1 MKRTL
6 KFAAML
12 LAVVAVV
19 ATGCHKENNG
29 DDNGGGNGG
38 GGNAPTPTVTTYTVT
53 FNANGGTGTMQPQTF
68 TEGETKALTANAF
81 TYQYHTFMNWNTDAD
96 GTGTA
101 YTDGQETSLTQNV
114 TLYAQWQHITYTV
127 TFDANGGTGEMAAQ
141 TFNAGEA
148 QALAVN
154 VFSRDNYWFLGW
166 NSSSDGSGTSY
177 SDKQNLTLT
186 ENITLYAKW
195 SLGVTGNT
203 TGHNYVDL
211 GLPSGTL
218 WATTNVGADNPIA
231 YGDHFAWG
239 ETQPQASNT
248 YNWSSY
254 KYCNGSYNSLTKY
267 CNNASYGNN
276 GFTDT
281 LTVLLPEDDA
291 ATVNWG
297 NGWRMP
303 TQTELREL
311 KDNCTITWTTQNGV
325 NGRLFTAANGN
336 SVFLPAA
343 GYRWVGGLSNDGS
356 YGDYWSSSLNA
367 VSPSHAWFLYFFSG
381 NYGMDDGN
389 RTLGFSVRPVCASH

>member
-1 MKRTL
+1 
-6 KFAAML
+6 ML

-38 GGNAPTPTVTTYTVT
+38 GGNDPTVTTYTVT
-53 FNANGGTGTMQPQTF
+53 FNANGGTGEMQPQAF

-81 TYQYHTFMNWNTDAD
+81 TYQYHTFVNWNTVAD

-101 YTDGQETSLTQNV
+101 YTNGQETSLTQNI
-114 TLYAQWQHITYTV
+114 TLYAQWKALKGTL
-127 TFDANGGTGEMAAQ
+127 NGHE
-141 TFNAGEA
+141 
-148 QALAVN
+148 
-154 VFSRDNYWFLGW
+154 W
-166 NSSSDGSGTSY
+166 
-177 SDKQNLTLT
+177 
-186 ENITLYAKW
+186 I
-195 SLGVTGNT
+195 
-203 TGHNYVDL
+203 DL

-218 WATTNVGADNPIA
+218 WATCNVGANTPEA
-231 YGDHFAWG
+231 YGDYFAWG

-254 KYCNGSYNSLTKY
+254 KYCNGSYNTLTKY
-267 CNNASYGNN
+267 CSNASYGNN

-291 ATVNWG
+291 ATANWG
-297 NGWRMP
+297 SGWRMP

-311 KDNCTITWTTQNGV
+311 KDNCTVTLTTQNGV

-343 GYRWVGGLSNDGS
+343 GYRWGSGLNYGGS
-356 YGDYWSSSLNA
+356 YGRYWSSSLGTDY
-367 VSPSHAWFLYFFSG
+367 PGFAWYLYFYSD
-381 NYGMDDGN
+381 NYDMDGDG
-389 RTLGFSVRPVCASH
+389 RYYGFSVRPVCASQN